1 MADEFEKNFQ
11 KHREAFRSSQAVD
24 PEPSDEQTEMPD
36 FVDKAAM
43 NDRVVP
49 KDDEEEDD
57 EHQEQQKIDGET
69 EATVINAASQ

>member
-1 MADEFEKNFQ
+1 
-11 KHREAFRSSQAVD
+11 
-24 PEPSDEQTEMPD
+24 MPD

-49 KDDEEEDD
+49 KDDDEEEEN

-69 EATVINAASQ
+69 EATVINAAS

>member
-1 MADEFEKNFQ
+1 
-11 KHREAFRSSQAVD
+11 
-24 PEPSDEQTEMPD
+24 MPD

-49 KDDEEEDD
+49 RDDEEEEN

-69 EATVINAASQ
+69 EATVINAAS